1 MNIGLDLSS
10 NTNTDLNLGLV
21 STYAAASLS
30 GAVSDF
36 AQVT

>member
-21 STYAAASLS
+21 STASLS